1 MVMSNGGSLWVPM
14 ENEEDVCLFH
24 NLSRTTAVLQGE
36 ATEYSC
42 GGRTD
47 SGTAMQDRQSSRERA
62 MEQRWFCPG
71 FMLGDGVNVWQV
83 KEDCRSGGII
93 DILYGVLRP

>member
-1 MVMSNGGSLWVPM
+1 MVDLWLSNSIFSFCV
-14 ENEEDVCLFH
+14 
-24 NLSRTTAVLQGE
+24 SRTTAVLQGE
-36 ATEYSC
+36 AAEHSC

-47 SGTAMQDRQSSRERA
+47 SGAAMQDRQSSGKCA

-71 FMLGDGVNVWQV
+71 FMRGDGVNVWQV
-83 KEDCRSGGII
+83 QEDCRSGGII